1 MGLEP
6 GAGGSKGWPIPKRDT
21 SVPGWAIPEPGPGR
35 RSTPAAVWALALGKL
50 LLHLLTANRYGL
62 FRDEMYGLAC
72 ADHMAWGYVDHP
84 PGGILIAWVARHL
97 FGDSPLGLRLLP
109 AAAGAALVW
118 LTARLAR
125 EMGGGSFAQGVAAL
139 GICLVPVY
147 TVFDHWLMMNAFEP
161 LIWAGFAWCLLRV
174 ADGGDRRLWLALGV
188 LAGVGLETKYS
199 IAFLMVGVLAGL
211 ALTPRRSELRSP
223 WPWVGVGVAA
233 LIALPNVL
241 WQAGHHFPFLELTR
255 NIGRSGRDVVRDPLA
270 FILDQA
276 VIMGPTTL
284 PLWAG
289 GLGWL
294 LVGRGR
300 RRFAV
305 LGWAFLFVLGAF
317 IALKGK
323 NYYVTPAYP
332 MLFAAGAAGLEIATA
347 PRARRWIRAAYGT
360 AASAGGLI
368 LLPLSAPLLPP
379 ESLIRYEHALRI
391 VPPDFEHQRNGPL
404 PQYFADEFGWEDM
417 VREVARVY
425 HALPAAEQAGTAIFS
440 NGWGEAAAVDFYGPR
455 YGLPRAISTHN
466 SYWMWGPRGYT
477 GGTVIVLRSDGRGDR
492 EHFASVVAAGRV
504 GHPYARRD
512 EQFDILVCRGLNTD
526 LRDLW
531 PRIRSFE

>member
-1 MGLEP
+1 MTPNQTREP
-6 GAGGSKGWPIPKRDT
+6 PRLMRVSDT
-21 SVPGWAIPEPGPGR
+21 ELVARMPDG
-35 RSTPAAVWALALGKL
+35 AAVPIHPIWLRERSEAPEAMDRTTGQRLHDPSDLPLDLSITDIIDLG
-50 LLHLLTANRYGL
+50 
-62 FRDEMYGLAC
+62 
-72 ADHMAWGYVDHP
+72 ADRFEVRFSD
-84 PGGILIAWVARHL
+84 RHAAVY
-97 FGDSPLGLRLLP
+97 DS
-109 AAAGAALVW
+109 
-118 LTARLAR
+118 ARLAR

-425 HALPAAEQAGTAIFS
+425 HALPAAEQAGTAPARRHGS
-440 NGWGEAAAVDFYGPR
+440 APHR
-455 YGLPRAISTHN
+455 Q
-466 SYWMWGPRGYT
+466 
-477 GGTVIVLRSDGRGDR
+477 
-492 EHFASVVAAGRV
+492 
-504 GHPYARRD
+504 ARRD
-512 EQFDILVCRGLNTD
+512 RATAADRGPEHS
-526 LRDLW
+526 R
-531 PRIRSFE
+531 PARRP